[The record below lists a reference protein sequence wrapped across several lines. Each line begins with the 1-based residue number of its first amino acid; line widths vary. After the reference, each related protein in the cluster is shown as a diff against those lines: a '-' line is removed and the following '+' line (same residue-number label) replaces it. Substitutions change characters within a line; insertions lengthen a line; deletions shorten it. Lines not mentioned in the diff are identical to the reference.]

1 MDEERKDNIKFSIF
15 TTVGLLFLPIA
26 APIMWVSEKIYFRER
41 VKFIDVIEASLMYIF
56 LCLSWGGCVLFLW
69 KMIEGC
75 MNAPFTVLWVASIIF
90 VFVGIP
96 YLFCLGING
105 IIDYKNKKSEKYFD
119 KF

>member
-15 TTVGLLFLPIA
+15 ATVGLLFLPIV
-26 APIMWVSEKIYFRER
+26 APIMWAREKIYFRKR
-41 VKFIDVIEASLMYIF
+41 VEFIDVIEASLMYIF

-69 KMIEGC
+69 KMIEAC
-75 MNAPFTVLWVASIIF
+75 MNAPFIVLSVASIIF